1 MDLSVKVLITNLN
14 SIETKEE
21 KEEESGGRGK
31 EGGKR
36 KEKWIPPS
44 SLATVLF
51 AGICLSEGNQVGSD
65 GDSDIF
71 LMLAARL

>member
-36 KEKWIPPS
+36 KEK
-44 SLATVLF
+44 
-51 AGICLSEGNQVGSD
+51 
-65 GDSDIF
+65 
-71 LMLAARL
+71 